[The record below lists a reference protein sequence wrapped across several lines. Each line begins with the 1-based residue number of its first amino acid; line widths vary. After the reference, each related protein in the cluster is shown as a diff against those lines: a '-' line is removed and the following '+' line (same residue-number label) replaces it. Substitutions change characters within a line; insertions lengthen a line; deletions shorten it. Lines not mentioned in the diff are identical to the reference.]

1 MLNPEYILIS
11 HNHRDHYNMLFSN
24 CTAQSVALGLNN
36 TALKKIFMVDKDNTS
51 FNSKL
56 MKSQLASYLDL
67 VNHKVFNYVNMLVQ
81 NNFPNIYVE
90 FGNCPMAS
98 CSVSALQSNFENDT
112 GMIISILNK
121 KNVVLTGDCSYD
133 FIPASAGLG
142 DADYIVVPHHG
153 GKVKLSKHINM
164 KQSCV
169 PIVSSGF
176 KSLYS
181 NNQPG
186 YNQQYDQ
193 GIFLWNC
200 GVRTPLNFLES
211 IDGSYYEIKD
221 V

>member
-1 MLNPEYILIS
+1 
-11 HNHRDHYNMLFSN
+11 
-24 CTAQSVALGLNN
+24 
-36 TALKKIFMVDKDNTS
+36 
-51 FNSKL
+51 
-56 MKSQLASYLDL
+56 
-67 VNHKVFNYVNMLVQ
+67 MLVQ